1 MPLSFA
7 DIEAALALGP
17 MEDRSDFDLNPDA
30 RPELVSGSRARPAA
44 VLCGLVGRGPALNVV
59 LTRRTANLSSHAGQI
74 SFPGGKVDQGDPS
87 PRAAAL
93 READE
98 EIGLTAGEVEI
109 LGRLDTYRTRTGY
122 RIIPFVGR
130 IAPSWRPIPA
140 PREGAEVFEAPLDFL
155 MDRANQVMH
164 HHERAGARR
173 FYHAMPWG
181 DYYIW
186 GATAGMLKN
195 LSDRLDAVARERAL

>member
-1 MPLSFA
+1 MPLSFS

-17 MEDRSDFDLNPDA
+17 MQDRSDFDLNPDA
-30 RPELVSGSRARPAA
+30 RPELASGSRARPAA
-44 VLCGLVGRGPALNVV
+44 VLCGLVERHGGLNVV
-59 LTRRTANLSSHAGQI
+59 LTRRTANLPSHAGQI
-74 SFPGGKVDQGDPS
+74 SFPGGKVDPGDPS
-87 PRAAAL
+87 PKAAAL

-98 EIGLTAGEVEI
+98 EIGLTPGEVEI

-130 IAPSWRPIPA
+130 IAPSWRPIPD
-140 PREGAEVFEAPLDFL
+140 PREVAEVFEAPLDFL
-155 MDRANQVMH
+155 MDRANQAMH
-164 HHERAGARR
+164 HHEAAGAKR

-181 DYYIW
+181 EYYIW

-195 LSDRLDAVARERAL
+195 LSDRLDAAARERAL